1 MTRKSVSHVAFAL
14 AAAILSSNSAARGV
28 TIEVGSDTVP
38 AGETVTIEVKL
49 NTMGQAVAGTD
60 NRIGF
65 DPETAII
72 ACRRNPAIRK
82 ESTSFVFSPDNCRR
96 ANQSSDE
103 RPVCDEVRALVLSLG
118 QQSAIPDGA
127 VLYSCDV
134 QVASDAP
141 LMTFPLPCSDA
152 ASGTPG
158 GQPVET
164 DCAAGEIVVE
174 APNPPTPTPT
184 GGGGGGG
191 GCSVAAPASSGF
203 AWMLLGPAALM
214 ALRRRRR

>member
-1 MTRKSVSHVAFAL
+1 MTRKSVSHAAFAL
-14 AAAILSSNSAARGV
+14 AASILLSNSAARGV

-49 NTMGQAVAGTD
+49 NTMGQSVAGTD
-60 NRIGF
+60 NRIAF
-65 DPETAII
+65 DAATPII

-82 ESTSFVFSPDNCRR
+82 ELTSFVFSPDDCRR
-96 ANQSSDE
+96 ADQPSDA
-103 RPVCDEVRALVLSLG
+103 RPACEEVRALVLSFG
-118 QQSAIPDGA
+118 QQSAIPNGA

-134 QVASDAP
+134 QVALDAP

-158 GQPVET
+158 GQPLTT
-164 DCAAGEIVVE
+164 DCTAGEIVVE
-174 APNPPTPTPT
+174 EASS
-184 GGGGGGG
+184 GGGGGG
-191 GCSVAAPASSGF
+191 GCTVATPASSGF

>member
-14 AAAILSSNSAARGV
+14 AAAILSSNSPARGV

-49 NTMGQAVAGTD
+49 NTMGQSVAGTD
-60 NRIGF
+60 NRIAF
-65 DPETAII
+65 DPATPIV

-82 ESTSFVFSPDNCRR
+82 ELTSFVFSPDDCRR
-96 ANQSSDE
+96 ADQPSDA
-103 RPVCDEVRALVLSLG
+103 RPACEEVRALVLSFG
-118 QQSAIPDGA
+118 TQSAIPNGA

-134 QVASDAP
+134 QVAADAP

-158 GQPVET
+158 GQPLTT
-164 DCAAGEIVVE
+164 DCTPGEIVVE
-174 APNPPTPTPT
+174 AASG

-191 GCSVAAPASSGF
+191 GCSVVAPASNGF
-203 AWMLLGPAALM
+203 AWMLLGPAALI